1 MRDTRSSLLIS
12 GGLAAGSSAMIAT
25 GATLFETQGESAL
38 TIALIFIGLMIAP
51 ISIIWFIGSAV
62 TGARKEALESGAG
75 EIARWRLSANE
86 WAAFRAQEKRMV
98 AAGHPINL
106 LNLRSG
112 EPQDGDVIFARKAVI
127 ADEDYQSLIP
137 GGVIDLIGVE
147 YVQGAPSCL
156 QFAMRAHR
164 GPGASGVGMGYDH
177 SWLRVPIAAG
187 ETREAMKVMKHY
199 SATTRRSPALAM
211 INPKLTRQICFGIA
225 AICAISA
232 IWGFLNSQTRA
243 YGDAPLYA
251 AVIGVIAG
259 LGALLLAAIVS
270 YRLRVDKR

>member
-1 MRDTRSSLLIS
+1 MV
-12 GGLAAGSSAMIAT
+12 AT

-38 TIALIFIGLMIAP
+38 AVALIFIGLMIAP

-62 TGARKEALESGAG
+62 SGLRKEALEDGAG
-75 EIARWRLSANE
+75 AIARWRVTASE
-86 WAAFRAQEKRMV
+86 WAAFRAQEKQMV
-98 AAGHPINL
+98 AAGRPINM

-112 EPQDGDVIFARKAVI
+112 EPQDGDVIFAKKAVI
-127 ADEDYQSLIP
+127 ADEDYQSLTP
-137 GGVIDLIGVE
+137 GGIIDLIGVE
-147 YVQGAPSCL
+147 FLQGAPSCL
-156 QFAMRAHR
+156 QFSMRARR
-164 GPGASGVGMGYDH
+164 GPGASGTGFGYDH

-199 SATTRRSPALAM
+199 SATTKRSPALAM
-211 INPKLTRQICFGIA
+211 INPKLTLQTCFGIA

-232 IWGFLNSQTRA
+232 AWGFLNSQTRA
-243 YGDAPLYA
+243 YGDAPVYA

-270 YRLRVDKR
+270 YRVRVDKR